1 MGAEVIVGIIGLAV
15 SAAGAIMSGQQQ
27 QAMADYNVKVAEQN
41 AMMAKDKANY
51 DARMNNQQVKRMLAT
66 QRSLYGMSGVSSE
79 SGSPVLVMEDSVKQ
93 GALDALAIRYGG
105 DVEAARQRSAANLY
119 KMQGNNAMTAGVIN
133 AGSSLLSGASK
144 LM

>member
-1 MGAEVIVGIIGLAV
+1 
-15 SAAGAIMSGQQQ
+15 
-27 QAMADYNVKVAEQN
+27 
-41 AMMAKDKANY
+41 
-51 DARMNNQQVKRMLAT
+51 
-66 QRSLYGMSGVSSE
+66 MSGVSSE

-119 KMQGNNAMTAGVIN
+119 KMQGNNAMTAGFIN

-144 LM
+144 TMGSVGNGNSAGSVSIHDITH